1 MTAHLVIAQMKLPC
15 PVGKEQ
21 KNSISNLLITRGMIP
36 EDRVGILKMVEELYK
51 GTSVE
56 PKGVAFIYSDAILY
70 RQ

>member
-1 MTAHLVIAQMKLPC
+1 
-15 PVGKEQ
+15 
-21 KNSISNLLITRGMIP
+21 
-36 EDRVGILKMVEELYK
+36 MVEELYK